1 MQIVDKGQKRLSG
14 ILLAV
19 LVAIAAR
26 LMADILPVDF
36 IGANVL
42 AIFTGV
48 LVNSIF
54 SIQNTPFES
63 GVQFTTKRILKLSI
77 ILLGGSLNI
86 ATILEVGQ
94 QTLLVLFFTLSTA
107 FGGGFL
113 LGKLLGLDWK
123 FTSLISSGAGIC
135 GGTAISA
142 VAPVIEAENHQVSY
156 AISNIFLFDMF
167 MILFFPIIGRLLN
180 MSNMVFGLW
189 AGTAINDTSSVVA
202 AGYAFSEQAGDFA
215 TMVKLTRTLAIVPV
229 VLIFTALQIWKNK
242 KTTEESQSEVVEMNL
257 LSVFPWFIFGFLILV
272 AINSAGF
279 IPAALSVLLKDISSF
294 LMVVAL
300 AAIGLRTDVGA
311 MKQSGL
317 KPMIHAVSTSLLV
330 AIVSISVLAFFGIY

>member
-94 QTLLVLFFTLSTA
+94 QTLLVLFFTLRSEERRV
-107 FGGGFL
+107 
-113 LGKLLGLDWK
+113 GKECRSRWGE
-123 FTSLISSGAGIC
+123 T
-135 GGTAISA
+135 
-142 VAPVIEAENHQVSY
+142 
-156 AISNIFLFDMF
+156 
-167 MILFFPIIGRLLN
+167 
-180 MSNMVFGLW
+180 
-189 AGTAINDTSSVVA
+189 
-202 AGYAFSEQAGDFA
+202 
-215 TMVKLTRTLAIVPV
+215 
-229 VLIFTALQIWKNK
+229 
-242 KTTEESQSEVVEMNL
+242 
-257 LSVFPWFIFGFLILV
+257 
-272 AINSAGF
+272 
-279 IPAALSVLLKDISSF
+279 
-294 LMVVAL
+294 
-300 AAIGLRTDVGA
+300 
-311 MKQSGL
+311 
-317 KPMIHAVSTSLLV
+317 
-330 AIVSISVLAFFGIY
+330 